1 MQIVFVDLPGIHAKQ
16 PRAINR
22 YMNRT
27 ALASLADSDVN
38 LFVIEALRWTEE
50 DERAL
55 GELQAAGRPILLLI
69 NKVDRAQPKVAAA
82 AVHRGDLGQGGL
94 REVVPLSALK
104 RKGHRARCRTLI
116 AAHLPESPLLFP
128 ADQVTDATDRFMAA
142 EIIRE
147 KLTLRLQEELPYG
160 LVVEIE
166 GIGQAEDEPGKLVV
180 QAVIW
185 VERTGQKAIVIGKGG
200 ELLKEIGRAA
210 RLDLKQHFGRP
221 VHLELWVKVR
231 EGWSDDE
238 SGAPQVRVRVV
249 SGAARRVQL
258 EPAFLLHHYPW
269 RDSSR
274 ILELLTREHGRVSL
288 FARAAR
294 AAGSSLPA
302 ALQPFAEL
310 LVSWTGA
317 RRGRPAHRGRAR
329 ARRPRRSRAT
339 A

>member
-1 MQIVFVDLPGIHAKQ
+1 MTDGNAAGTPGEVFGRCGFAALVGRPNVGKSTLLNALLGQKVSIVSPRPQTTRTRIHGVLTRPGMQIVFVDLPGIHTRQ

-55 GELQAAGRPILLLI
+55 GELRTAGRPILLLI
-69 NKVDRAQPKVAAA
+69 NKVDRAQPRSRLLPFIAEISAKADFA
-82 AVHRGDLGQGGL
+82 Q
-94 REVVPLSALK
+94 VVPLSALK
-104 RKGHRARCRTLI
+104 RKNIEGLPELI

-128 ADQVTDATDRFMAA
+128 AGQVTDASDRFMAA

-147 KLTLRLQEELPYG
+147 KLTRRLQEEVPYG

-166 GIGQAEDEPGKLVV
+166 GMGQAEDEPGKLIV
-180 QAVIW
+180 QAAIW

-200 ELLKEIGRAA
+200 ELLKEIGTAA
-210 RLDLKQHFGRP
+210 RLDLKQYFGRP

-238 SGAPQVRVRVV
+238 
-249 SGAARRVQL
+249 
-258 EPAFLLHHYPW
+258 
-269 RDSSR
+269 
-274 ILELLTREHGRVSL
+274 
-288 FARAAR
+288 
-294 AAGSSLPA
+294 A
-302 ALQPFAEL
+302 AL
-310 LVSWTGA
+310 
-317 RRGRPAHRGRAR
+317 RRFGYE
-329 ARRPRRSRAT
+329 S
-339 A
+339 